1 MDGLLARMHLLALG
15 LSPAAG
21 VSIIPVLQRTLHYE
35 CVVLV
40 KQFRPPMG
48 GYCLEFPAGESLNT
62 GSGGGGLGVA
72 LDSDPPPLS
81 IRVVSAVR
89 ASRPP
94 VPLSAA
100 FFPASLGHCF
110 SLCWQLIS
118 SSTTRGICPTDV
130 Q

>member
-1 MDGLLARMHLLALG
+1 MHLLARG

-62 GSGGGGLGVA
+62 GSGGGGLGGA
-72 LDSDPPPLS
+72 LDSGPPPPVCV
-81 IRVVSAVR
+81 RGVRAVR

-100 FFPASLGHCF
+100 FFPASLGHCS

-118 SSTTRGICPTDV
+118 SSTTRAICPTDV